1 MKRISI
7 FLTVLLL
14 LFSLQN
20 AVAFQFTPITKD
32 FSSSGPGTNQTFRV
46 INTTEKRIAV
56 QIDVFSREM
65 DNHGNETLA
74 DASNMFYVYPRQVSV
89 SPGAYQTV
97 RVQWRGP
104 AQTDKE
110 LPFRII
116 AEQLPLDFTQRG
128 AGSSINILL
137 IYNGTMYVLPEE
149 INYDLHLLS
158 IQQFET
164 DKGEKRLALEF
175 ENRGNVHQL
184 FYEPIITIISRTDAG
199 AIISEVVLDSE
210 HLKTIQGQNILAG
223 KKRVF
228 ELPWP
233 EGLKKGKLEAKF
245 QLDPKR

>member
-1 MKRISI
+1 MKKTSF
-7 FLTVLLL
+7 FLIVLLL
-14 LFSLQN
+14 VVSLQN

-32 FSSSGPGTNQTFRV
+32 FSSSGPSTNQTFRV

-56 QIDVFSREM
+56 QIDVVSREM

-74 DASNMFYVYPRQVSV
+74 DASNVFYVYPRQISV

-104 AQTDKE
+104 AKTDIE

-116 AEQLPLDFTQRG
+116 AEQLPLDFTLQG
-128 AGSSINILL
+128 GGSNINILL
-137 IYNGTMYVLPEE
+137 TYSGTMYVLPEE
-149 INYDLHLLS
+149 INYDLKLLS

-164 DKGEKRLALEF
+164 EKGDKRLALEF

-184 FYEPIITIISRTDAG
+184 FYKPIITIISRTDAG
-199 AIISEVVLDSE
+199 AILNEVVLDSE

-223 KKRVF
+223 NKRVF

-233 EGLKKGKLEAKF
+233 EGLKMGKLEAKF